1 MRSKRPHRD
10 DRDVLNAA
18 VLASLIT
25 AVLVEVRHRHLVAD
39 AAHDHDHAAARAR
52 RTRFLLETWMLTGV
66 CLLVLLIAQ
75 TGLR

>member
-1 MRSKRPHRD
+1 MRSKGPEAD
-10 DRDVLNAA
+10 DQDVLNAA

-25 AVLVEVRHRHLVAD
+25 AVLVELRHRHL
-39 AAHDHDHAAARAR
+39 AAEIAHEHDRLAARAR

-66 CLLVLLIAQ
+66 CLLALLIAQ

>member
-1 MRSKRPHRD
+1 MRSKRPAPD
-10 DRDVLNAA
+10 DQDVLNAA
-18 VLASLIT
+18 VLASLLT
-25 AVLVEVRHRHLVAD
+25 AVLVELRHRHLVAEV
-39 AAHDHDHAAARAR
+39 AHEHDRVAARAR